1 MTSSVSCA
9 SWLAWDC
16 FRLNVD
22 HAELVGLQGWG
33 MSVVW
38 GDERWIR
45 RSEGVWHAAVPLR
58 GVIAMD
64 AIGVMFVS
72 RRSDRSTS
80 S

>member
-1 MTSSVSCA
+1 
-9 SWLAWDC
+9 
-16 FRLNVD
+16 
-22 HAELVGLQGWG
+22 